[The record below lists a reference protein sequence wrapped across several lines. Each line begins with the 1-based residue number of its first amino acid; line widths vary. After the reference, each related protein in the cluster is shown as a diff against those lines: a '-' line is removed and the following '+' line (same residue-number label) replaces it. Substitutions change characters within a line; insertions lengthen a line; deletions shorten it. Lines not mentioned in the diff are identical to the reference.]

1 MHVNVHRLGDLEQEV
16 LAIGRARSD
25 GPVLVQERVLED
37 RLLVRQSVGAEDPDT
52 RTCQVER

>member
-1 MHVNVHRLGDLEQEV
+1 MNVHRLGDLEQEV